1 MATGPEEPV
10 VRERSDRCIGGP
22 CLRLDRED
30 AEAHLLEQSFVRE
43 RSDAAEFGEAGL
55 DRPPLPGV
63 LGGGGLHAPVPPHR
77 AKRAVRS
84 TDLLDTGPRAP
95 PAAVKITD

>member
-1 MATGPEEPV
+1 MVVEPSTRLEEPGHFTMATGPEEPV

-22 CLRLDRED
+22 RLRLDRED

-55 DRPPLPGV
+55 DRPSLRGV
-63 LGGGGLHAPVPPHR
+63 LGAEDSQVAVPRHD
-77 AKRAVRS
+77 AKSA
-84 TDLLDTGPRAP
+84 DEA
-95 PAAVKITD
+95 